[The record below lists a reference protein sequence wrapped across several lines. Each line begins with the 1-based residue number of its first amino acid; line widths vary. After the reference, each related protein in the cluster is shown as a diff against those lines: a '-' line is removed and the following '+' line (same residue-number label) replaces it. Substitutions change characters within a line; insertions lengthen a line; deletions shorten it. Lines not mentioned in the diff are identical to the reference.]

1 RKGDGGSAVARGE
14 SDPSGGW
21 RAPAP
26 VEGGPAMSRLSVW
39 SLAGASVLTLCA
51 ATAFAQLPNQY
62 GLSINADNA
71 KKAAAAALAEA
82 RKNNWTMAAAIVDTA
97 GDLVYF
103 ENLDGTQAASVNIAV
118 DKARSAARFKRPT
131 KALQD
136 VLAAGGDGLRL
147 LALQGAVP
155 VEGGLPLL
163 MDGKIVGA
171 IGLSGGTSQQD
182 GQCAKAG
189 ADSVK

>member
-1 RKGDGGSAVARGE
+1 MSLQTTLKSVGAISLILFAASA
-14 SDPSGGW
+14 S
-21 RAPAP
+21 
-26 VEGGPAMSRLSVW
+26 
-39 SLAGASVLTLCA
+39 
-51 ATAFAQLPNQY
+51 AQLPNPY
-62 GLSINADNA
+62 GMPITADSA
-71 KKAAAAALAEA
+71 KKIATAALAEA

-103 ENLDGTQAASVNIAV
+103 EKLDGTQAASVNIAQ

-136 VLAAGGDGLRL
+136 VLAAGGEGWRL

-155 VEGGLPLL
+155 VEGGLPILV
-163 MDGKIVGA
+163 DGKIVGA
-171 IGLSGGTSQQD
+171 IGVSGGTSAQD

-189 ADSVK
+189 ADTVK

>member
-1 RKGDGGSAVARGE
+1 MRSVTQWGGAA
-14 SDPSGGW
+14 
-21 RAPAP
+21 
-26 VEGGPAMSRLSVW
+26 L
-39 SLAGASVLTLCA
+39 LTLCA
-51 ATAFAQLPNQY
+51 TTALAQMPNPY
-62 GLSINADNA
+62 GMPVTGEVA

-103 ENLDGTQAASVNIAV
+103 EKVDGTQAASTLIAL
-118 DKARSAARFKRPT
+118 DKARSAVRFKRPT

-136 VLAAGGDGLRL
+136 VLAAGGEGLRL

-155 VEGGLPLL
+155 VEGGIPLL

-182 GQCAKAG
+182 GQCAQAG
-189 ADSVK
+189 AGTVK